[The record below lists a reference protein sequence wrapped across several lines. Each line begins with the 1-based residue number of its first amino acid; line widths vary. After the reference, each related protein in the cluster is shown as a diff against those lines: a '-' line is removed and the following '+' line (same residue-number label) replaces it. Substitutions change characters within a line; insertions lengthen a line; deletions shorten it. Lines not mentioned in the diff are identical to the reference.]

1 MDQKMN
7 MEELLLRPAF
17 SVENGRIT
25 RINREAGKYFL
36 EEGMPIGPLIAAGQE
51 EYESFQAGVLS
62 LTLCIQ
68 GQNVA
73 ASVQHTGQGQ
83 LFILEQEQQDAYLQS
98 MALAAQELRGPLAGM
113 MATIER
119 SEKSDSQLNRRMY
132 QMLRIIGNMSDAVRF
147 ASYDA
152 PQEYVDAVALVREIF
167 DRASAYAETAGFTL
181 QLSAPTAPIYTLA
194 NRELLERAIYN
205 LLSNAMKFSPSGT
218 TISVGLTQQ
227 GNRLCLTFDDPGRG
241 IDRQVQSSLFQRY
254 QRQPG
259 LEDPSYGLGLGMT
272 LVRLAA
278 AAHGG
283 TVLIDHPKQT
293 GTRVT
298 LTLSIRHDKASSTR
312 SPVLRIDYTGE
323 RDHALVELSDVLPA
337 QLYASN
343 NLR

>member
-36 EEGMPIGPLIAAGQE
+36 EEGMPIGPLLAAGQE

-119 SEKSDSQLNRRMY
+119 SENSDSQLNRRM
-132 QMLRIIGNMSDAVRF
+132 
-147 ASYDA
+147 
-152 PQEYVDAVALVREIF
+152 
-167 DRASAYAETAGFTL
+167 
-181 QLSAPTAPIYTLA
+181 
-194 NRELLERAIYN
+194 
-205 LLSNAMKFSPSGT
+205 
-218 TISVGLTQQ
+218 
-227 GNRLCLTFDDPGRG
+227 
-241 IDRQVQSSLFQRY
+241 
-254 QRQPG
+254 
-259 LEDPSYGLGLGMT
+259 
-272 LVRLAA
+272 
-278 AAHGG
+278 
-283 TVLIDHPKQT
+283 
-293 GTRVT
+293 
-298 LTLSIRHDKASSTR
+298 
-312 SPVLRIDYTGE
+312 
-323 RDHALVELSDVLPA
+323 
-337 QLYASN
+337 
-343 NLR
+343 

>member
-1 MDQKMN
+1 
-7 MEELLLRPAF
+7 
-17 SVENGRIT
+17 
-25 RINREAGKYFL
+25 
-36 EEGMPIGPLIAAGQE
+36 
-51 EYESFQAGVLS
+51 
-62 LTLCIQ
+62 
-68 GQNVA
+68 
-73 ASVQHTGQGQ
+73 
-83 LFILEQEQQDAYLQS
+83 
-98 MALAAQELRGPLAGM
+98 

-147 ASYDA
+147 AYHDG

-194 NRELLERAIYN
+194 NRDLLERAIYN

-298 LTLSIRHDKASSTR
+298 LTIKVQQNPSNTLR
-312 SPVLRIDYTGE
+312 SPVLRVDYAGE
-323 RDHALVELSDVLPA
+323 RDHCLLELSETLPSY
-337 QLYASN
+337 LYKSE
-343 NLR
+343 